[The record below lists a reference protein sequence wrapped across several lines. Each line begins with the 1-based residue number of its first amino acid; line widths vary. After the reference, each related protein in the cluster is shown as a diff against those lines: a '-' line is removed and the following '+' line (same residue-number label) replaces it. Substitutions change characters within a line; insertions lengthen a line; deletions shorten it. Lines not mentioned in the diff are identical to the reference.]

1 MRRII
6 HLSDLHFGRD
16 RPELMA
22 PLLERINGLNADL
35 VAISGDLTQRARN
48 RQFQQAR
55 TFIDAIDAPTLVV
68 PGNHD
73 TPLYNFFERLI
84 WPFRRYRRW
93 INRDLQ
99 PVMHAPQASVV
110 GINSVN
116 PLGIQRGWFSPRD
129 IRRVRRGFRDAAEG
143 ALRIVVVHHPLEHLP
158 GEDKKLMRG
167 ARTAIKALGDAGT
180 DIVLSGHLHSW
191 RAETFARIEDHRGVI
206 QIHAGTGLSNR
217 VRGEPN
223 DFNLLHL
230 DGDRVHVERF
240 AAVDSTR
247 SFDHHQKVSFCR
259 DADGWA
265 QCNDAAP
272 SE

>member
-1 MRRII
+1 MKRII

-22 PLLERINGLNADL
+22 PLLKRINGLDVDL

-48 RQFQQAR
+48 WQFQQAR

-73 TPLYNFFERLI
+73 TPLYNFFERVI
-84 WPFRRYRRW
+84 WPFHRYRKW

-99 PVMHAPQASVV
+99 PVVHNAQASVIGV
-110 GINSVN
+110 NSVN

-129 IRRVRRGFRDAAEG
+129 IRRVRRGFLDAADG

-158 GEDKKLMRG
+158 GEQKKLMRG
-167 ARTAIKALGDAGT
+167 ARMAIKALGDAGA

-230 DGDRVHVERF
+230 GPDRVTVERF
-240 AAVDSTR
+240 AAFESTR
-247 SFDHHQKVSFCR
+247 SFDHHLKVSFSR
-259 DADGWA
+259 EADGWT
-265 QCNDAAP
+265 QLEEMTP
-272 SE
+272 QE

>member
-1 MRRII
+1 MKRII

-22 PLLERINGLNADL
+22 PLLERINGLDADL
-35 VAISGDLTQRARN
+35 VAISGDLTQRARA

-55 TFIDAIDAPTLVV
+55 TFIDAIDGPTLVV

-73 TPLYNFFERLI
+73 TPLYNFFERVV
-84 WPFRRYRRW
+84 WPFRRYRSW

-99 PVMHAPQASVV
+99 PVVHTPQASVV

-116 PLGIQRGWFSPRD
+116 PLGIQRGWFSPKD

-143 ALRIVVVHHPLEHLP
+143 AMRIVVVHHPLEHLP

-167 ARTAIKALGDAGT
+167 ARAAIKALGEAGT

-191 RAETFARIEDHRGVI
+191 RAETFAHIEVHRGVI

-230 DGDRVHVERF
+230 DGDLVHVERF
-240 AAVDSTR
+240 AAVESTR
-247 SFDHHQKVSFCR
+247 SFDHHQKVSFTR
-259 DADGWA
+259 DVDGWT
-265 QCNDAAP
+265 QCTP
-272 SE
+272 ITQQK